1 MLIALKK
8 RVEERWDNET
18 SGLLKY
24 LSNSATL
31 KEKKVEKIFKVPT
44 RSALESFA
52 MKLIKRLFPSPEIS
66 VDKFDNEV
74 EVALENQDEKKLSFE
89 EQVKAKMN
97 KFVTP
102 KPVDLTTSQALKTLR
117 KEMDIY
123 EATNE
128 KSPNLKYLFEALKQI
143 SPTSVASERAF
154 SCSGS
159 IVTKKRSCL
168 DDGTINDLCFLQ
180 GVFKNK

>member
-1 MLIALKK
+1 M
-8 RVEERWDNET
+8 
-18 SGLLKY
+18 
-24 LSNSATL
+24 
-31 KEKKVEKIFKVPT
+31 PT

-52 MKLIKRLFPSPEIS
+52 MKLIKRLFSSPEIS

-102 KPVDLTTSQALKTLR
+102 NLTTSQALKTLR

-123 EATNE
+123 AATNE

-143 SPTSVASERAF
+143 SPTSVASERVI

-159 IVTKKRSCL
+159 IVTKKRSRL